1 MKFKS
6 CLLGDY
12 PGINLANHCNTS
24 FPGYPD
30 LLNCTR
36 IASHI
41 KTCQDY
47 GRKIILS
54 LGGAAGVYGFSSSS
68 EAENFAS
75 TIWNLFLGGDS
86 SVKPFKGI
94 SLDGVDLDIEAGSTR
109 YYADFI
115 KSIRQL
121 MLTDNSKSYI
131 ITGAPQCP
139 YPDVVMGP
147 GGEGTVLSEIP
158 QEFDYLFVQF
168 YNNYCYLGDADRFNL
183 SITKWFELAENTK
196 TKCGAGPQILIGLPS
211 DPRAS
216 SGRQYYQTPEEVE
229 KSYQV

>member
-1 MKFKS
+1 M
-6 CLLGDY
+6 
-12 PGINLANHCNTS
+12 ANHCNTS

-30 LLNCTR
+30 LLNCTK

-54 LGGAAGVYGFSSSS
+54 LGGAAGVYGFSSSN
-68 EAENFAS
+68 EAENFAT
-75 TIWNLFLGGDS
+75 TIWNLFLGGYS
-86 SVKPFKGI
+86 NVKPFKGI
-94 SLDGVDLDIEAGSTR
+94 SLDGVDLDIEAGTTK

-147 GGEGTVLSEIP
+147 GEEGKVLSEIP

-168 YNNYCYLGDADRFNL
+168 YNNYCYLGDADQFNL
-183 SITKWFELAENTK
+183 SISKWFEFAENTK
-196 TKCGAGPQILIGLPS
+196 TKCGSGPQILIGLPS
-211 DPRAS
+211 HPRAS
-216 SGRQYYQTPEEVE
+216 SGSQYYQTPEEVE
-229 KSYQV
+229 KIYQV

>member
-1 MKFKS
+1 MKFQS
-6 CLLGDY
+6 CLLGNY

-36 IASHI
+36 IASQI

-86 SVKPFKGI
+86 DLKPFKGT
-94 SLDGVDLDIEAGSTR
+94 SLDGVDLDIEAGTTH

-121 MLTDNSKSYI
+121 MLTDDSKSYI

-147 GGEGTVLSEIP
+147 GREGTVLSEIP

-168 YNNYCYLGDADRFNL
+168 YNNYCYLGAVDQFNL

-196 TKCGAGPQILIGLPS
+196 TKCGSGPQILIGLPS
-211 DPRAS
+211 HPRAS
-216 SGRQYYQTPEEVE
+216 SGSQYYQTPEEVE
-229 KSYQV
+229 KIYQV

>member
-1 MKFKS
+1 MI
-6 CLLGDY
+6 LDDY

-30 LLNCTR
+30 LLNCKQ
-36 IASHI
+36 IANQI
-41 KTCQDY
+41 KTCQQY

-68 EAENFAS
+68 EAENFAT
-75 TIWNLFLGGDS
+75 TIWNLFLGGYS
-86 SVKPFKGI
+86 NVKPFKGV
-94 SLDGVDLDIEAGSTR
+94 SLDGVDLDIEYGNTQ

-115 KSIRQL
+115 NTLRQL

-147 GGEGTVLSEIP
+147 NGEGTLLSDIP
-158 QEFDYLFVQF
+158 QKFDYLFVQF
-168 YNNYCYLGDADRFNL
+168 YNNYCNLGNADQFNL
-183 SITKWFELAENTK
+183 SITEWFEFAENTK
-196 TKCGAGPQILIGLPS
+196 AKYGSGPEILIGLPVDPNVS
-211 DPRAS
+211 D
-216 SGRQYYQTPEEVE
+216 YQTPDVVENVYEV
-229 KSYQV
+229 